1 MREARRVAGRPVRAR
16 TITRGV
22 IFLLVAAGFPAWSA
36 WAGQECPAAP
46 AGFHPSIAFSAG
58 MRGFFDHDSDAIYGV
73 LPAVGLRV
81 SLPTGRAGEFFAGI
95 TRVADSESINLRT
108 TGFTGSADAD
118 YEAISFESGIR
129 LNLSKNDDQRLY
141 FGFSAGYDW
150 IAERIEGT
158 APHTGDLAPEYTGG
172 GWRLHLLIGPEWR
185 LGRSPYAIGAEFVLG
200 GGSVLIEHDHFQREI
215 ETTGLGM
222 SAYVVRRF

>member
-1 MREARRVAGRPVRAR
+1 MRETGRVPGRSVRAG
-16 TITRGV
+16 TITRGM
-22 IFLLVAAGFPAWSA
+22 IWLLVAAGFPACSA
-36 WAGQECPAAP
+36 WAGEERPAAP

-58 MRGFFDHDSDAIYGV
+58 VRGFFEDDLDAIYSV

-81 SLPTGRAGEFFAGI
+81 SLPAGRAGEFFAGI
-95 TRVADSESINLRT
+95 TRVADSESIDLST

-118 YEAISFESGIR
+118 YEAISFESGIH
-129 LNLSKNDDQRLY
+129 LNLSKNDEQRLY

-158 APHTGDLAPEYTGG
+158 APYGGDAAPEYTGG

-185 LGRSPYAIGAEFVLG
+185 LGTSPYAIGAEFMLG
-200 GGSVLIEHDHFQREI
+200 GGSVVLEHEIARREI
-215 ETTGLGM
+215 ETAGLGM